1 MKQPLPAICMQFA
14 ILFPDKLLP
23 YDEFIV
29 SISLNQLSYCIN
41 LCLWIVGAT
50 EAARGAAD
58 IVLTEPGLS
67 TIVTAIIGARKIFQR
82 MNTYAKY
89 TVAMTFR
96 ICLTFGILTTVYN
109 W

>member
-1 MKQPLPAICMQFA
+1 MLLTLEPL
-14 ILFPDKLLP
+14 
-23 YDEFIV
+23 
-29 SISLNQLSYCIN
+29 S
-41 LCLWIVGAT
+41 VGAT

-96 ICLTFGILTTVYN
+96 ICLTFGVLTCVYD